1 ASTDIKKYIF
11 VKEDDQVKG
20 RIIDF
25 TWQFWNVFSKNQK
38 ELEGQLDGKYRHYDL
53 RSTFI
58 NNIYTEGI
66 NDKIPTSVIVQMSG
80 NSIHTANKYYLKATE
95 VQTYAEIFAGVTGSS
110 VDVYG
115 NILEEKDV
123 EDLNPVEDGLGGCNQ
138 RGCVIEEEQYE
149 CLICPH
155 FATTA
160 NRIPLFK
167 KHITMLKTLKESTL
181 NSQERGMIEAQL
193 KLYTAYYVKL
203 LEKIGGGQDG
213 AKA

>member
-1 ASTDIKKYIF
+1 M
-11 VKEDDQVKG
+11 
-20 RIIDF
+20 
-25 TWQFWNVFSKNQK
+25 
-38 ELEGQLDGKYRHYDL
+38 EGQLDGKYRPYDL

-80 NSIHTANKYYLKATE
+80 NSIHTAKKYYRKATE
-95 VQTYAEIFAGVTGSS
+95 VQTYAEIFAGVTVSS

-167 KHITMLKTLKESTL
+167 KHITTLKH
-181 NSQERGMIEAQL
+181 
-193 KLYTAYYVKL
+193 
-203 LEKIGGGQDG
+203 
-213 AKA
+213 

>member
-1 ASTDIKKYIF
+1 MYM
-11 VKEDDQVKG
+11 G
-20 RIIDF
+20 
-25 TWQFWNVFSKNQK
+25 
-38 ELEGQLDGKYRHYDL
+38 
-53 RSTFI
+53 
-58 NNIYTEGI
+58 
-66 NDKIPTSVIVQMSG
+66 TSW
-80 NSIHTANKYYLKATE
+80 K
-95 VQTYAEIFAGVTGSS
+95 
-110 VDVYG
+110 
-115 NILEEKDV
+115 KDV

-167 KHITMLKTLKESTL
+167 KHITTLKTIKESTL

-203 LEKIGGGQDG
+203 LEKIGVDKMEQ
-213 AKA
+213 KLKSLEELPTYKMYEQNLSI

>member
-1 ASTDIKKYIF
+1 
-11 VKEDDQVKG
+11 
-20 RIIDF
+20 
-25 TWQFWNVFSKNQK
+25 
-38 ELEGQLDGKYRHYDL
+38 
-53 RSTFI
+53 
-58 NNIYTEGI
+58 
-66 NDKIPTSVIVQMSG
+66 MSG
-80 NSIHTANKYYLKATE
+80 NSIHTAKSIIILKLLE
-95 VQTYAEIFAGVTGSS
+95 VLQELRFLS

-167 KHITMLKTLKESTL
+167 THNNAKTLKESTL
-181 NSQERGMIEAQL
+181 NSQER
-193 KLYTAYYVKL
+193 YDRSTT
-203 LEKIGGGQDG
+203 
-213 AKA
+213 